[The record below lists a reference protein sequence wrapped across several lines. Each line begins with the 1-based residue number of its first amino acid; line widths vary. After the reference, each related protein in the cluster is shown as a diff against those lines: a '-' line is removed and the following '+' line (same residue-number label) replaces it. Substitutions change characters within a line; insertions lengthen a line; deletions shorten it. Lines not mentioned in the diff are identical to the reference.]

1 MSTVDDMK
9 VNEPYGLGKTLRSAF
24 PLRRWSSSCVPR
36 YSGIARLIRGSRN
49 GISFVMEL
57 VNIIWLILTA
67 FLFYFCNQK
76 LHFYFTGFSQKF
88 IFFSPVLLQS
98 SRISGPFYFVSWYAV
113 LWSNGLSAALIRY
126 MPFDGVRWPRITVC
140 EMVINYSFNHH
151 CGILFFFKL
160 NFLSCFTVSCTIN
173 IYTNKKIRHN
183 IGIFLCYSSL

>member
-24 PLRRWSSSCVPR
+24 PLRRWYSSCVPR

-57 VNIIWLILTA
+57 VKIIWLILTA

-88 IFFSPVLLQS
+88 MFFPQFFY
-98 SRISGPFYFVSWYAV
+98 RHQEFQDHFIS
-113 LWSNGLSAALIRY
+113 
-126 MPFDGVRWPRITVC
+126 
-140 EMVINYSFNHH
+140 
-151 CGILFFFKL
+151 
-160 NFLSCFTVSCTIN
+160 FLDM
-173 IYTNKKIRHN
+173 
-183 IGIFLCYSSL
+183 LCYGPTVYQLR